1 MFNIKKEVSAI
12 IENDLV
18 EDLLFYATEYP
29 EHREKIFKEFEE
41 QIKILIKKIEKELYK
56 EDEI

>member
-1 MFNIKKEVSAI
+1 MFNIKKEVSAV

-29 EHREKIFKEFEE
+29 EYREEIFKEFEE